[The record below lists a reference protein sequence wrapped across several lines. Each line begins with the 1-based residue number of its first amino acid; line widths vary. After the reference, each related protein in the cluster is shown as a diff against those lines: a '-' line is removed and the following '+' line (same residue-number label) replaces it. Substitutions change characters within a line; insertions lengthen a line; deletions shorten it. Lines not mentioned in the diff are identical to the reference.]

1 MTLTPGSRLG
11 PYEIV
16 APIGA
21 GGMGEVYRAKDTKL
35 GRDVAIKV
43 LPAAF
48 AQDHERVA
56 RFRREA
62 QVLANFNHPNI
73 ASIYSFDQLPLAADG
88 LRPRSDASIENQSRG
103 SESPGTGDVVAP
115 AGAHAAIRVDP
126 TAFLVMELV
135 EGEDLQ
141 QRLRRGPIPVEEARA
156 IARQIAEGL
165 EAAHEKGIVH
175 RDLKPANIKVT
186 PEGQVKVLDF
196 GLAKGLD
203 TEPAAASGSNELT
216 HSPTLSR
223 HATEAGIVLGT
234 AAYMSPEQ
242 ARGRGLD
249 KRADIWS
256 FGVVLFE
263 MLSGTRLFQGET
275 ASDTLAAVLRQD
287 IDWSLLP
294 KELGTA
300 DRRLLERCLARDPK
314 TRLRDIGEAR
324 IALGAPMEIAS
335 ERAGEATTT
344 NTRREVLKLGAA
356 AAAGVLGG
364 ASLALWRPG
373 KGEPT
378 QTQTLRITPLTASG
392 NVISVSISPD
402 GRLIAYVESDQGLQS
417 LWLQQVEGGQTLRL
431 IPERGVAYWSHVF
444 TPDGNTIIFGQRSAA
459 DPKGSLY
466 SISTL
471 GGTPRRLVGDI
482 DSPPTF
488 SPDSQ
493 RMAFTRVAF
502 PNPDETA
509 LMVAG
514 KDGTDVKPLAVFK
527 RPDRVAGLFYGGPTW
542 SPDGLS
548 VVTSV
553 NRIGG
558 EGAEARAWLA
568 AVNVSDGTIT
578 TLADPGWIVANQA
591 QFLPDGKSLLVIAR
605 AMEQSETQVWR
616 VSLPGGEARRVTADL
631 NDHRIVSLTR
641 DGKTL
646 ASVSGDVSCG
656 VTGLSLRGEA
666 RPRRLSRGRYDGL
679 NGVAFAEMGR
689 AVYTSVADRWS
700 FVSADLS
707 GGERETVMSAEPG
720 EVLIFPTCT
729 AAGAIYV
736 LARGRTG
743 GEIRVMEKGASA
755 PRSLCRAAGTAAVS
769 RDGRFLVYL
778 RSASQD
784 GGDNEV
790 ARGSGTALLVRRD
803 LASSEERKLTD
814 ARAFL
819 PAVDPSSTR
828 VAFYFNTAEGGFRIG
843 VCSSEGGPLLADL
856 PAEPLSTTTS
866 RIVLRDEGL
875 YLNTVA
881 GDRANVWLQPLD
893 GKPARRITT
902 FTDQLIF
909 DFAISDDGESL
920 LVARGPRLRDAQLI
934 TGF

>member
-1 MTLTPGSRLG
+1 MTLETGTRLG
-11 PYEIV
+11 PYEII

-62 QVLANFNHPNI
+62 QVLASFNHPNI
-73 ASIYSFDQLPLAADG
+73 ASIHG
-88 LRPRSDASIENQSRG
+88 LE
-103 SESPGTGDVVAP
+103 ESPSGVAI
-115 AGAHAAIRVDP
+115 A
-126 TAFLVMELV
+126 LELV

-141 QRLRRGPIPVEEARA
+141 QRLRRGAIPVEEARA

-196 GLAKGLD
+196 GLAKAFD
-203 TEPAAASGSNELT
+203 SEPATASGSNELT

-242 ARGRGLD
+242 ARGRSLD

-263 MLSGTRLFQGET
+263 MLSGQRLFTGET

-294 KELGTA
+294 KDLGTA
-300 DRRLLERCLARDPK
+300 DRRLIERCLERDPK
-314 TRLRDIGEAR
+314 VRLRDIGEAR
-324 IALGAPMEIAS
+324 IALGAPLESAS
-335 ERAGEATTT
+335 PKADVPPPAS
-344 NTRREVLKLGAA
+344 TRREVLKLSAA

-364 ASLALWRPG
+364 ASLVTWWPRKRDAETP
-373 KGEPT
+373 
-378 QTQTLRITPLTASG
+378 QALRITPLTASG

-431 IPERGVAYWSHVF
+431 IPERGVSFWSHVF
-444 TPDGNTIIFGQRSAA
+444 TPDGNTIIFGEKSRA
-459 DPKGSLY
+459 DPKGSLH

-471 GGTPRRLVGDI
+471 GGTPRRLVSDI

-488 SPDSQ
+488 SPDGQ
-493 RMAFTRVAF
+493 QMAFTRLAF
-502 PNPDETA
+502 PGPDETA
-509 LMVAG
+509 LMVAR
-514 KDGTDVKPLAVFK
+514 KDGTDVKALAAFK
-527 RPDRVAGLFYGGPTW
+527 RPERVAGLFYGGPTW
-542 SPDGLS
+542 SPDGRT

-553 NRIGG
+553 TRIGG
-558 EGAEARAWLA
+558 ERAEARSWLA
-568 AVNVSDGTIT
+568 GVSVADGRIT
-578 TLADPGWIVANQA
+578 TLADPGWIAANQA

-605 AMEQSETQVWR
+605 SMEQSENQLWK
-616 VSLPGGEARRVTADL
+616 VSLPDGAARRLTSDL

-641 DGKTL
+641 DGKSL
-646 ASVSGDVSCG
+646 ASVTGDVSST
-656 VTGLSLRGEA
+656 VSRLSLRGEG
-666 RPRRLSRGRYDGL
+666 RPRRLGRGRNDGL
-679 NGVAFAEMGR
+679 SGVVFGEKGR
-689 AVYTSVADRWS
+689 AVYTSFAGRWS
-700 FVSADLS
+700 IMSADLE
-707 GGERETVMSAEPG
+707 GGERETVLSAEQG
-720 EVLIFPTCT
+720 EVLSLPTCT
-729 AAGAIYV
+729 AAGTIYV

-743 GEIRVMEKGASA
+743 GEIRVIEKGASA
-755 PRSLCRAAGTAAVS
+755 ARSLCRAVGTAAVS
-769 RDGRFLVYL
+769 RDGRFLVYP
-778 RSASQD
+778 RAADSEAADSD
-784 GGDNEV
+784 V
-790 ARGSGTALLVRRD
+790 ARGWAAALLVRRD
-803 LASSEERKLTD
+803 LASSAERKLTD
-814 ARAFL
+814 LRAFL
-819 PAVDPSSTR
+819 PAIDPSGKK
-828 VAFYFNTAEGGFRIG
+828 VAFYFNTAEGAFRIG
-843 VCSSEGGPLLADL
+843 VCAAEGGPLLADL
-856 PAEPLSTTTS
+856 PAEPLSTSTS

-893 GKPARRITT
+893 GKPARRITS
-902 FTDQLIF
+902 FTDQLMF

-920 LVARGPRLRDAQLI
+920 LIARGPRLRDAQLI

>member
-1 MTLTPGSRLG
+1 MTLAPGTRLG
-11 PYEIV
+11 PYEII

-21 GGMGEVYRAKDTKL
+21 GGMGEVYRAKDTTL
-35 GRDVAIKV
+35 GRDVAVKV

-48 AQDHERVA
+48 AQDHDRVA

-62 QVLANFNHPNI
+62 QVLASFNHPNI
-73 ASIYSFDQLPLAADG
+73 AAIHGMEEVGAPLVGALITPRERAG
-88 LRPRSDASIENQSRG
+88 TRPAPTQS
-103 SESPGTGDVVAP
+103 TIA
-115 AGAHAAIRVDP
+115 
-126 TAFLVMELV
+126 LVMELV

-141 QRLRRGPIPVEEARA
+141 QRLRRGAIPVEEARA

-196 GLAKGLD
+196 GLAKAFD
-203 TEPAAASGSNELT
+203 TEPATTSGSNELT

-242 ARGRGLD
+242 ARGRTLD

-263 MLSGTRLFQGET
+263 MLSGRRLFTGET

-287 IDWSLLP
+287 IDWTLLP
-294 KELGTA
+294 KDVGTL
-300 DRRLLERCLARDPK
+300 DRRLIERCLARDPK
-314 TRLRDIGEAR
+314 VRLRDIGEAR
-324 IALGAPMEIAS
+324 IALGAPLEVAS
-335 ERAGEATTT
+335 ERGAGEPRPA
-344 NTRREVLKLGAA
+344 NTRREIVKLGAA

-364 ASLALWRPG
+364 ASLVAWWPRKAAPDQPQALRV
-373 KGEPT
+373 
-378 QTQTLRITPLTASG
+378 TPLTASG

-431 IPERGVAYWSHVF
+431 IPERGVGFWSHVF
-444 TPDGNTIIFGQRSAA
+444 TPDGNAVIFGEKSPS

-471 GGTPRRLVGDI
+471 GGTPRRLVRDI
-482 DSPPTF
+482 DSVPTF
-488 SPDSQ
+488 SPDGE
-493 RMAFTRVAF
+493 RMAFTRLAF
-502 PNPDETA
+502 PNPVETA
-509 LMVAG
+509 LMVAR

-527 RPDRVAGLFYGGPTW
+527 RPERVAGLFYAGPTW
-542 SPDGLS
+542 SPDGRTI
-548 VVTSV
+548 VTSV

-558 EGAEARAWLA
+558 ERAEARSWLV
-568 AVNVSDGTIT
+568 AVSVQDGTVA
-578 TLADPGWIVANQA
+578 TLADPGWIAANQA

-605 AMEQSETQVWR
+605 SMEQSENQLWR
-616 VSLPGGEARRVTADL
+616 VSLPDGAARRLTSDL

-646 ASVSGDVSCG
+646 ASVSGDVSS
-656 VTGLSLRGEA
+656 TMSRLSLRGDT
-666 RPRRLSRGRYDGL
+666 RPRRLSRGRNDGL
-679 NGVAFAEMGR
+679 NGIAFGEKGR
-689 AVYTSVADRWS
+689 AVYTSFAGRWS
-700 FVSADLS
+700 IISADLE
-707 GGERETVMSAEPG
+707 GGERETVMSAEQG
-720 EVLIFPTCT
+720 EVLSLPTCT
-729 AAGAIYV
+729 AAGTIYV

-743 GEIRVMEKGASA
+743 GEIRGIEKGASA
-755 PRSLCRAAGTAAVS
+755 AKSLCRAVGTAAVS

-778 RSASQD
+778 SS
-784 GGDNEV
+784 GVNETVDSGV
-790 ARGSGTALLVRRD
+790 AQLVRRD
-803 LASSEERKLTD
+803 LASSVERKLTD
-814 ARAFL
+814 LRAFL
-819 PAVDPSSTR
+819 PAIDPSSEK
-828 VAFYFNTAEGGFRIG
+828 VAFYFNTAEGAFRIG
-843 VCSSEGGPLLADL
+843 VCSAEGGPLLVEL

-866 RIVLRDEGL
+866 RLVLRDEGV

-893 GKPARRITT
+893 GKPARRITS
-902 FTDQLIF
+902 FTDQLMF
-909 DFAISDDGESL
+909 DFAISDDGASL